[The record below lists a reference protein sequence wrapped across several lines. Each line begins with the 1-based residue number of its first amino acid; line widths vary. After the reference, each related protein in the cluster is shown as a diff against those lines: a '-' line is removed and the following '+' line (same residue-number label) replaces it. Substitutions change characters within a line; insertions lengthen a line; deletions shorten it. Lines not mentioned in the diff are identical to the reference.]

1 MMVLLTMKSSSLG
14 FSTWIITTSSWAWL
28 MSCSKPGSQQLCLL
42 NMQHYGC
49 NVRGWTWIRPSGLH
63 WKLKYAITS
72 GLLTSVAVPVMN
84 LLQWNNKVKSRIIL
98 THLSAVVPKSP
109 ASLMKKCSIDLF
121 AACQQIYNVS
131 YLSRIR
137 PALRAPARWQSA

>member
-1 MMVLLTMKSSSLG
+1 MMVLLTMKSLSLG

-28 MSCSKPGSQQLCLL
+28 MSCNRPGSQQPCLL

-49 NVRGWTWIRPSGLH
+49 NVWGWTWIRPSGLRR
-63 WKLKYAITS
+63 KLKYAITS

-84 LLQWNNKVKSRIIL
+84 LLAWNSKVKSRIIL
-98 THLSAVVPKSP
+98 MHLSAAVPKSP
-109 ASLMKKCSIDLF
+109 ASLMKKCSINLF
-121 AACQQIYNVS
+121 TACQQIYNVS

-137 PALRAPARWQSA
+137 PALRAHARWQSA